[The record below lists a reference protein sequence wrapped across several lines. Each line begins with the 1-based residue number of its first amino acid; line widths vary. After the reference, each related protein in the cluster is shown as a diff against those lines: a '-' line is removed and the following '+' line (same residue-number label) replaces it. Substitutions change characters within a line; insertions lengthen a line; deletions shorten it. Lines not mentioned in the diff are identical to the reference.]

1 MSKLERL
8 VALVREWDRGFYCI
22 RVGTALGAD
31 KAQNM
36 ATFMPEYEHR
46 EWSLEIKGELKPM
59 ERPN

>member
-8 VALVREWDRGFYCI
+8 VVLVREWDHYCI
-22 RVGTALGAD
+22 RVDTALDGD

-36 ATFMPEYEHR
+36 ATFMPKYDEHR
-46 EWSLEIKGELKPM
+46 EWSLEIKGEFKPM